1 MLEDAISTLR
11 CAIADV
17 KSSLRIPMRYFI
29 PIYLLSYIIA
39 AFFWRSYVVWKKTGV
54 NPVVFKGSDSAHD
67 FIGRLFKALFAGIV
81 VVVVIYSFVPG
92 AYQYLMPIHWL
103 ERTWIEVTG
112 IALLFVSLLWTIA
125 AQAQMG
131 NSWRI
136 GIDTEHRTELVREGV
151 FKISRNPIFV
161 GMMVTLLGLFLVVP
175 NVGTLVTLLVGIILV
190 GIQVRLEE
198 EYLARTHGDDYI
210 KYRRNVRRW
219 I

>member
-1 MLEDAISTLR
+1 MSF
-11 CAIADV
+11 
-17 KSSLRIPMRYFI
+17 RYFL
-29 PIYLLSYIIA
+29 PIYLVSYIIA
-39 AFFWRSYVVWKKTGV
+39 AFFWRSYVVWKKTKV

-67 FIGRLFKALFAGIV
+67 FIGRLFKVLFAGII

-92 AYQYLMPIHWL
+92 AYQYLMPIHWF
-103 ERTWIEVTG
+103 ERTWIELTG
-112 IALLFVSLLWTIA
+112 MVLLFVSLLWTIV

-136 GIDTEHRTELVREGV
+136 GIDTEHRTELVRGGV
-151 FKISRNPIFV
+151 FNISRNPIFV
-161 GMMVTLLGLFLVVP
+161 GMILTLFGLFLVIP
-175 NVGTLVTLLVGIILV
+175 NGGTLVTLIVGIILI

-210 KYRRNVRRW
+210 EYRRNVRRW